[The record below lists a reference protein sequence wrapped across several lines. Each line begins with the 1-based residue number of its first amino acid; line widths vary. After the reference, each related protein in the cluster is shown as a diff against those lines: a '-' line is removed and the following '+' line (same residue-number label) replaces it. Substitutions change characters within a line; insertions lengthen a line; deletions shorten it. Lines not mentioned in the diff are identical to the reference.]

1 MNNIKQIFSYSKIL
15 YINWLFNPRIMLFIL
30 VFIYLLDTAILPML
44 NTSIELG
51 YSLNILEPF
60 LLITTKGYFAS
71 FLPLLFA
78 MLMSDFPNNEQSTI
92 FFNIRISRRKW
103 LISQWIFSL
112 MVTIT
117 ILLFFLLV
125 TIVMTFKNGYCANI
139 WSYYTTLT
147 SKNYPEIFNNSNN
160 IFLEKNL
167 YLQAYPF
174 EAFLRIILLFFL
186 YMQLICSILIFFKL
200 INKRMLGVIFV
211 FIEIIGGMITWGLVS
226 DIMWFFPMANAV
238 FSWHYI
244 DFLSQENIPIW
255 YSYLYF
261 IIPILILNILN
272 FIIVKKHNFI
282 DDI

>member
-1 MNNIKQIFSYSKIL
+1 MNNIKQVFNYSKIL
-15 YINWLFNPRIMLFIL
+15 YTNWLFNPRIMLFIL

-44 NTSIELG
+44 HTSLELG

-92 FFNIRISRRKW
+92 FFNIRMSKRKW
-103 LISQWIFSL
+103 LFSQWIFSIF
-112 MVTIT
+112 VTIT
-117 ILLFFLLV
+117 ILLFFLIITTLI
-125 TIVMTFKNGYCANI
+125 TLKNGYYANI

-147 SKNYPEIFNNSNN
+147 PKNYPEIFNNSNN

-174 EAFLRIILLFFL
+174 DAFFKIISLFFL
-186 YMQLICSILIFFKL
+186 YMQWICSILIFFKL
-200 INKRMLGVIFV
+200 INKRMLGVIIV
-211 FIEIIGGMITWGLVS
+211 FIAIIGGMITWGLVS

-244 DFLSQENIPIW
+244 DFLSKENVPMW

-261 IIPILILNILN
+261 IVPILILNVFN
-272 FIIVKKHNFI
+272 FIMVKKYNFVNGF
-282 DDI
+282 

>member
-1 MNNIKQIFSYSKIL
+1 M
-15 YINWLFNPRIMLFIL
+15 NWLFNPRIILFIL
-30 VFIYLLDTAILPML
+30 VFIYLLDTAILPMIK
-44 NTSIELG
+44 TSIELQ

-78 MLMSDFPNNEQSTI
+78 MLMSDFPSNEQSTI
-92 FFNIRISRRKW
+92 FFNVRISKRKW
-103 LISQWIFSL
+103 LTSQWIFSL

-117 ILLFFLLV
+117 TLLFFLVV
-125 TIVMTFKNGYCANI
+125 TVIMTLKNGYFANV

-174 EAFLRIILLFFL
+174 DAFIKIISLFCL
-186 YMQLICSILIFFKL
+186 YMQWICSILIFFKL
-200 INKRMLGVIFV
+200 INKRMLGIIFV

-226 DIMWFFPMANAV
+226 NIMWLFPMANAV

-244 DFLSQENIPIW
+244 DFLSQESIPLW

-261 IIPILILNILN
+261 SVPILILNILN
-272 FIIVKKHNFI
+272 FIMVKKYNFI
-282 DDI
+282 DEI